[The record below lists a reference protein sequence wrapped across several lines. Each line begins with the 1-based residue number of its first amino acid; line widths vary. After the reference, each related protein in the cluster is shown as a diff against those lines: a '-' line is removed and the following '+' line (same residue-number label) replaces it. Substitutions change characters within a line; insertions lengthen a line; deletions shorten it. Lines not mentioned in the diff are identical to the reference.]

1 MARIRING
9 GPWRKV
15 MPGSSLLGLI
25 KGRGG
30 VPIHTSCGLG
40 SCGSDIVLILSG
52 MEHLS
57 APFPTELRT
66 LAAEEAP
73 ANARLSCVTK
83 LMDMDGDVEVEVP
96 DYSLEQP
103 AA

>member
-1 MARIRING
+1 VARIRING
-9 GPWRKV
+9 GPWRRV

-25 KGRGG
+25 RGRAGIR
-30 VPIHTSCGLG
+30 IHTSCGLG
-40 SCGSDIVLILSG
+40 NCGSDVVLIRSG

-57 APFPTELRT
+57 PPSPSERRT
-66 LAAEEAP
+66 LVAEHAP
-73 ANARLSCVTK
+73 PHARLSCVTQV
-83 LMDMDGDVEVEVP
+83 LDADGEVEVEVP

>member
-9 GPWRKV
+9 GPWRRV
-15 MPGSSLLGLI
+15 MPGSSLLGLVR
-25 KGRGG
+25 GRAGI
-30 VPIHTSCGLG
+30 PIHSSCGLG
-40 SCGSDIVLILSG
+40 NCGSDIVLILSG

-57 APFPTELRT
+57 APFPTETRT
-66 LAAEEAP
+66 LAAEGAP
-73 ANARLSCVTK
+73 AHARLSCVTK
-83 LMDMDGDVEVEVP
+83 LLDGDVEVEVP

>member
-9 GPWRKV
+9 GPWRRV
-15 MPGSSLLGLI
+15 MPGSSLLGLVR
-25 KGRGG
+25 GRAGI
-30 VPIHTSCGLG
+30 PIHSSCGLG
-40 SCGSDIVLILSG
+40 NCGSDIVLILSG

-57 APFPTELRT
+57 APFPTESRT
-66 LAAEEAP
+66 LAAEGAP

-83 LMDMDGDVEVEVP
+83 LLDGDVEVEVP

>member
-30 VPIHTSCGLG
+30 VPIHSACGLG
-40 SCGSDIVLILSG
+40 SCGSDIVLVVAG
-52 MEHLS
+52 MENLS
-57 APFPTELRT
+57 PPFATETRT
-66 LAAEEAP
+66 LAAEGAP
-73 ANARLSCVTK
+73 DNARLSCVTR
-83 LMDMDGDVEVEVP
+83 LLDGDVEVDVP
-96 DYSLEQP
+96 PDSLEPP

>member
-1 MARIRING
+1 MARIRIND

-25 KGRGG
+25 RGRAGIR
-30 VPIHTSCGLG
+30 IHTSCGLG
-40 SCGSDIVLILSG
+40 NCGSDIVLIRSG

-57 APFPTELRT
+57 PAFPSELRT
-66 LAAEEAP
+66 LAVEGASD
-73 ANARLSCVTK
+73 NARLSCVTK
-83 LMDMDGDVEVEVP
+83 LLDGDVEIEVP

>member
-9 GPWRKV
+9 GPWRRV
-15 MPGSSLLGLI
+15 MPGSSLLGLVR
-25 KGRGG
+25 GRAGI
-30 VPIHTSCGLG
+30 PIHTSCGLG
-40 SCGSDIVLILSG
+40 NCGSDIVLILSG
-52 MEHLS
+52 MEHLT

-73 ANARLSCVTK
+73 ENARLSCVTK
-83 LMDMDGDVEVEVP
+83 LLDGDVEVEVP

>member
-1 MARIRING
+1 MARVRING
-9 GPWRKV
+9 GPWRRV
-15 MPGSSLLGLI
+15 MPGSSLLGLV
-25 KGRGG
+25 KGRDGI
-30 VPIHTSCGLG
+30 PIHTSCGLG
-40 SCGSDIVLILSG
+40 NCGSDIVLILSG
-52 MEHLS
+52 MGCLS
-57 APFPTELRT
+57 PPFPTELRT

-83 LMDMDGDVEVEVP
+83 LMDGDVEVEVP

>member
-1 MARIRING
+1 MARIRIKG
-9 GPWRKV
+9 GPWRKG

-40 SCGSDIVLILSG
+40 GCGSDIVLILSG

-57 APFPTELRT
+57 PPFATELRT

-83 LMDMDGDVEVEVP
+83 LMDGDVEVEVP
-96 DYSLEQP
+96 NYSLKQP

>member
-1 MARIRING
+1 MARVRING
-9 GPWRKV
+9 GPWRRV

-25 KGRGG
+25 RGRAGI
-30 VPIHTSCGLG
+30 PIHSSCGLG
-40 SCGSDIVLILSG
+40 NCGSDIVLILSG

-57 APFPTELRT
+57 APFPTETRT
-66 LAAEEAP
+66 LTAEDAP
-73 ANARLSCVTK
+73 PNARLSCVTK
-83 LMDMDGDVEVEVP
+83 LLDGDVEIEVP

>member
-15 MPGSSLLGLI
+15 MPGSSLLGLVR
-25 KGRGG
+25 GRAGI
-30 VPIHTSCGLG
+30 PIHTSCGLG
-40 SCGSDIVLILSG
+40 SCGSDIVLIVSG

-57 APFPTELRT
+57 PPFATETRT
-66 LAAEEAP
+66 LAAEGAP
-73 ANARLSCVTK
+73 SNARLSCVTR
-83 LMDMDGDVEVEVP
+83 LLDGDVEVDVP